1 MQGWKYSYLN
11 QGWNI
16 ETKSFKEKDKIET
29 KAEQAREW
37 QQFGSKER
45 TDRVDQMTH
54 DDWVMMV
61 MMVMVMMILVIMV
74 VVVMAMMVTV

>member
-1 MQGWKYSYLN
+1 MN
-11 QGWNI
+11 QGRNNI

-61 MMVMVMMILVIMV
+61 IMVMMVMVMMILVM
-74 VVVMAMMVTV
+74 VMAMMVTV